1 MFVGIDVA
9 SERLDVAF
17 GEAGPARTY
26 ANDIPGLEALNQT
39 LIDERETIELIVLE
53 ATGGYESLL
62 VATRKSQASGH
73 RRKPAASTRLREKPG
88 TVG

>member
-39 LIDERETIELIVLE
+39 LIDEREAIELIVLE
-53 ATGGYESLL
+53 ATGGTS
-62 VATRKSQASGH
+62 RSSSRISQ
-73 RRKPAASTRLREKPG
+73 KPG
-88 TVG
+88 FQSSS